1 MNKHVRPALGDNGQ
15 AAKICGLDRI
25 GDARQVILVRDEESR
40 DALAKETMRTVVSWG
55 GRTQGVDR
63 GELSPISGRNVV
75 IWPAPGGWVDEIAAI
90 LIGIGATVRV
100 MVTSDGSNMPSAAEA
115 IREGWDKARL
125 DAFMRETVRPWSL
138 PKPPAPAAEKP
149 APVAGP
155 TQAGPARK
163 PTSASDLVEFRR
175 RARSDGEAPI
185 LDPRDPMP
193 SARALLADKFTAS
206 GLPTMHHYRG
216 TFWRWNG
223 SCYRDADKDNVQA
236 EIWRYLDGAKR
247 YGKQGEKIDFQP
259 NRGEVENVAAA
270 FRAVCN
276 LPGHVEA
283 PAWLEDQGDI
293 PAAGEFL
300 AVQNGLLHLASG
312 DIYPPTPA
320 YFCLNS
326 TGIAYSADAPE
337 PTEWLRFLNLIW
349 PNDTKSIETLQ
360 DIFGC
365 LLSTDTSHQKIP
377 LIVGPKRSGKGTIAR
392 VLTALLGQ
400 ASVTAPT
407 LASLS
412 TNFGLAPLI
421 GKSVA
426 IIGDARL
433 SGKADQAAIAERLLS
448 ISGEDSITVDRKFE
462 SAWTGRLG
470 VRFVI
475 MSNELPRLSDASGAL
490 ASRFIVLTMERS
502 FYGHEDRGL
511 GNRLLAELPGILNWA
526 REGYLRLRKRG
537 YFLQPDSARD
547 AIEELEELGSP
558 ISAFIKA
565 RCVVSP
571 GLKTPANDIFVA
583 WREWCE
589 ANGRREAGTVQSFGR
604 DLRAAVPGL
613 RIARPRIEGSQVRC
627 YEGIR
632 LLSEGSP
639 PSLRDW

>member
-1 MNKHVRPALGDNGQ
+1 MNAVDALPLY
-15 AAKICGLDRI
+15 GLETL
-25 GDARQVILVRDEESR
+25 GDARQVIVVADEECC
-40 DALAKETMRTVVSWG
+40 DALARETGRAVVSWAG
-55 GRTQGVDR
+55 GTQGVKRTDWTP
-63 GELSPISGRNVV
+63 LKGRNVV
-75 IWPAPGGWVDEIAAI
+75 IWPDADAPGLGTANEIAAI
-90 LIGIGATVRV
+90 LVAIGSTARV
-100 MVTSDGSNMPSAAEA
+100 MDIMRDDPPKGWDCADA
-115 IREGWDKARL
+115 IRDGWDKARL
-125 DAFMRETVRPWSL
+125 DTFMRETVRAWTP
-138 PKPPAPAAEKP
+138 PHPPARGEPPGETAAP
-149 APVAGP
+149 TGPVRP
-155 TQAGPARK
+155 VPARK

-175 RARSDGEAPI
+175 RALSDGEAPI

-193 SARALLADKFTAS
+193 SARALLADKFTAG

-223 SCYRDADKDNVQA
+223 ACYRDADKDSVQA
-236 EIWRYLDGAKR
+236 QIWRYLDGAKR
-247 YGKQGEKIDFQP
+247 YGKEGEKIDFQP

-276 LPGHVEA
+276 LPSHVEA
-283 PAWLEDQGDI
+283 PAWLEDQGDT

-300 AVQNGLLHLASG
+300 AVQNGLLHLSSG
-312 DIYPPTPA
+312 DIYPPTPS

-326 TGIAYSADAPE
+326 TRIAYSAEAPE

-349 PNDTKSIETLQ
+349 PNDQKSIETLQ
-360 DIFGC
+360 DIFGY

-400 ASVTAPT
+400 DSVTAPT
-407 LASLS
+407 LASLA

-433 SGKADQAAIAERLLS
+433 SGKADQTAIAERLLS

-462 SAWTGRLG
+462 AAWTGRLG

-490 ASRFIVLTMERS
+490 ASRFIMLTMERS
-502 FYGHEDRGL
+502 FYGQEDRGL

-526 REGYLRLRKRG
+526 RAGYLRLRGRG

-571 GLKTPANDIFVA
+571 GLHAPANDVFVA
-583 WREWCE
+583 WRDWCE
-589 ANGRREAGTVQSFGR
+589 ANGRREAGTAQSFGR

-639 PSLRDW
+639 SSLRDW

>member
-1 MNKHVRPALGDNGQ
+1 MNAPVEVLPLY
-15 AAKICGLDRI
+15 GLETL
-25 GDARQVILVRDEESR
+25 GDARQVIVVEGEKCR
-40 DALAKETMRTVVSWG
+40 DALARETGRAVVSWAG
-55 GRTQGVDR
+55 GTQGVKHTDWTP
-63 GELSPISGRNVV
+63 LAGRNVV
-75 IWPAPGGWVDEIAAI
+75 IWPAADQSADQIASVLAG
-90 LIGIGATVRV
+90 LKCTVRV
-100 MVTSDGSNMPSAAEA
+100 LAATNETALPSVADA
-115 IREGWDKARL
+115 IRDCWDKARL
-125 DAFMRETVRPWSL
+125 DAFMRETVRPWTP
-138 PKPPAPAAEKP
+138 PKPPALVVEKP
-149 APVAGP
+149 LPVAGHAPAAP
-155 TQAGPARK
+155 TRK
-163 PTSASDLVEFRR
+163 PTSTSDFVEFRR
-175 RARSDGEAPI
+175 RGRADGEAPI

-193 SARALLADKFTAS
+193 SARALLKDKFTACGS
-206 GLPTMHHYRG
+206 PTMHHYRG

-223 SCYRDADKDNVQA
+223 ACYRDADKDSVQA
-236 EIWRYLDGAKR
+236 AIWRYLDGAKR
-247 YGKQGEKIDFQP
+247 YGKEGEKIDFQP

-283 PAWLEDQGDI
+283 PAWLEDQGDV

-312 DIYPPTPA
+312 DVYPPTPT

-326 TGIAYSADAPE
+326 TGIKYSADAPE

-349 PNDTKSIETLQ
+349 PSDPRSIETLQ
-360 DIFGC
+360 DIFGY

-400 ASVTAPT
+400 DSVTAPT
-407 LASLS
+407 LASLA

-426 IIGDARL
+426 IVGDARL

-502 FYGHEDRGL
+502 FYGQEDRGL
-511 GNRLLAELPGILNWA
+511 GNRLLTELPGILNWA
-526 REGYLRLRKRG
+526 RDGYLRLRERG

-571 GLKTPANDIFVA
+571 GLHAPANDVFVA
-583 WREWCE
+583 WRDWCE
-589 ANGRREAGTVQSFGR
+589 ANGRREAGTAQSFGR

-639 PSLRDW
+639 PSQREW